1 MPCIFGI
8 FLNHSAIITTEL
20 NMKHFAA
27 VLSLLMVALPLLLA
41 GCESDDT
48 PRPPGTKYNTQGWSR
63 PEPWEGSAGYGP
75 LPQTR

>member
-1 MPCIFGI
+1 MTLKIKSLALTLS
-8 FLNHSAIITTEL
+8 FLMI
-20 NMKHFAA
+20 
-27 VLSLLMVALPLLLA
+27 ALPLLLLA
-41 GCESDDT
+41 GCETDDT